1 MKTKERMAAFERFIM
16 AALSNLECQRR
27 RIDELAARVA
37 ELEPMAREA
46 RRQAVRFAGRGNEIE
61 DRQEA
66 TEAALFR
73 AQERIA
79 ELESFVETLQGL
91 HAETQ
96 RQVNE
101 LKAARLEPE
110 PVHKMSYSVAVP
122 HDATVRC
129 HDHEFVSV
137 ATDPVC
143 VTGEREPQFAATY
156 DDLET
161 PQEPQDLGARQCPE
175 CGREFGRVRRATP

>member
-1 MKTKERMAAFERFIM
+1 MNVKKQLKRLRCLIVARGLDAKLAA
-16 AALSNLECQRR
+16 R

-143 VTGEREPQFAATY
+143 VAGEREPQFAATY